1 MYILVVE
8 DERRLAQ
15 VVRKVLEE
23 EGHTVD
29 VAHDGEDGLAMAMDG
44 SHDVIVLDILL
55 PGIDGFEVCHR
66 LRAGRVDT
74 PVLLLTALDAVE
86 DRVRGLDAGAD
97 DYLPKPFAFQELLAR
112 LRALGRR
119 RVQAREPDQLQA
131 ADLVLD
137 LRRRR
142 AERAGKTIELSP
154 KEFALLEFLLRNEGR
169 VVTRSQILDHV
180 WGYDYS
186 PDSNLVDVYVT
197 YLRRKVD
204 RGHER
209 RLIRTVRGSGYA
221 LGAWHVRHSSLAPHT
236 LVHPR
241 PGRDPRRHRRGGVPD
256 HPRRAVRPGEQRPR
270 VAGRTGA
277 AATGAP
283 PPHPSRRRTPS

>member
-1 MYILVVE
+1 VYILVVE

-15 VVRKVLEE
+15 VIRKVLDE

-29 VAHDGEDGLAMAMDG
+29 VAYDGEDGLAMAMDG

-55 PGIDGFEVCHR
+55 PGMDGLEVCR
-66 LRAGRVDT
+66 SLRANRVDT

-119 RVQAREPDQLQA
+119 RVHAREPDQLQT
-131 ADLVLD
+131 ADLALD

-142 AERAGKTIELSP
+142 AERSGKTIDLSP
-154 KEFALLEFLLRNEGR
+154 KEFALLEFLMRNEGR
-169 VVTRSQILDHV
+169 VVTRTQILDHV

-204 RGHER
+204 RGHQR
-209 RLIRTVRGSGYA
+209 KLIRTVRGAGYA
-221 LGAWHVRHSSLAPHT
+221 L
-236 LVHPR
+236 
-241 PGRDPRRHRRGGVPD
+241 
-256 HPRRAVRPGEQRPR
+256 EE
-270 VAGRTGA
+270 
-277 AATGAP
+277 
-283 PPHPSRRRTPS
+283 

>member
-15 VVRKVLEE
+15 VVRRVLEE

-29 VAHDGEDGLAMAMDG
+29 LAHDGEDGLAMANDG

-55 PGIDGFEVCHR
+55 PGIDGFELCR
-66 LRAGRVDT
+66 SLRRERIDT
-74 PVLLLTALDAVE
+74 PVLLLTALDSVD

-119 RVQAREPDQLQA
+119 KVQAREPTQLEV
-131 ADLVLD
+131 DSLTLD

-142 AERAGKTIELSP
+142 AHRDGRPIELSP
-154 KEFALLEFLLRNEGR
+154 KEFSLLEFMMRNEGR
-169 VVTRSQILDHV
+169 VVTRTQILDHI
-180 WGYDYS
+180 WGYDYAT
-186 PDSNLVDVYVT
+186 DSNLVDVYMA

-204 RGHER
+204 GGNGRK
-209 RLIRTVRGSGYA
+209 LIRTVRGVGYA
-221 LGAWHVRHSSLAPHT
+221 LG
-236 LVHPR
+236 
-241 PGRDPRRHRRGGVPD
+241 D
-256 HPRRAVRPGEQRPR
+256 
-270 VAGRTGA
+270 
-277 AATGAP
+277 
-283 PPHPSRRRTPS
+283 

>member
-15 VVRKVLEE
+15 VVRRVLEE

-29 VAHDGEDGLAMAMDG
+29 VAYDGEEGLALATDG

-55 PGIDGFEVCHR
+55 PAMDGFEVCR
-66 LRAGRVDT
+66 SLRRDRVDT
-74 PVLLLTALDAVE
+74 PILLLTALDSVD

-119 RVQAREPDQLQA
+119 KVQAREPTALEVHG
-131 ADLVLD
+131 LRLD

-142 AERAGKTIELSP
+142 AERNGRTIELSP
-154 KEFALLEFLLRNEGR
+154 REFSLLEFLMRNEGR
-169 VVTRSQILDHV
+169 VITRTQMLDHV
-180 WGYDYS
+180 WGYDYAT
-186 PDSNLVDVYVT
+186 DSNLVDVYMA

-204 RGHER
+204 RADDSK
-209 RLIRTVRGSGYA
+209 LIRTVRGVGYA
-221 LGAWHVRHSSLAPHT
+221 IG
-236 LVHPR
+236 
-241 PGRDPRRHRRGGVPD
+241 D
-256 HPRRAVRPGEQRPR
+256 
-270 VAGRTGA
+270 
-277 AATGAP
+277 
-283 PPHPSRRRTPS
+283 

>member
-29 VAHDGEDGLAMAMDG
+29 VATDGEEGLAMAMDS

-55 PGIDGFEVCHR
+55 PGIDGFEVCRR

-119 RVQAREPDQLQA
+119 RVQARDPDQLQTA
-131 ADLVLD
+131 NLVLD

-142 AERAGKTIELSP
+142 ALRDGRTIDLSP
-154 KEFALLEFLLRNEGR
+154 KEFALLEFLMRNQGR
-169 VVTRSQILDHV
+169 VVTRTQILDHV

-197 YLRRKVD
+197 YLRRKID
-204 RGHER
+204 RGHQR
-209 RLIRTVRGSGYA
+209 KLIRTVRGAGYA
-221 LGAWHVRHSSLAPHT
+221 VG
-236 LVHPR
+236 
-241 PGRDPRRHRRGGVPD
+241 D
-256 HPRRAVRPGEQRPR
+256 
-270 VAGRTGA
+270 
-277 AATGAP
+277 
-283 PPHPSRRRTPS
+283 

>member
-15 VVRKVLEE
+15 VVRRVLEE

-29 VAHDGEDGLAMAMDG
+29 VAYDGEEGLAVATDG

-55 PGIDGFEVCHR
+55 PAMDGFAVCR
-66 LRAGRVDT
+66 SLRRDRVDT
-74 PVLLLTALDAVE
+74 PILLLTALDSVD

-119 RVQAREPDQLQA
+119 KVQAREPTALEVHG
-131 ADLVLD
+131 LRLD

-142 AERAGKTIELSP
+142 AERNGRTIDLSP
-154 KEFALLEFLLRNEGR
+154 REFSLLEFLMRNEGR
-169 VVTRSQILDHV
+169 VITRTQMLDHV
-180 WGYDYS
+180 WGYDYAT
-186 PDSNLVDVYVT
+186 DSNLVDVYMA

-204 RGHER
+204 RGDDGK
-209 RLIRTVRGSGYA
+209 LIRTVRGVGYA
-221 LGAWHVRHSSLAPHT
+221 IG
-236 LVHPR
+236 
-241 PGRDPRRHRRGGVPD
+241 D
-256 HPRRAVRPGEQRPR
+256 
-270 VAGRTGA
+270 
-277 AATGAP
+277 
-283 PPHPSRRRTPS
+283 

>member
-29 VAHDGEDGLAMAMDG
+29 VATDGEEGLAMAMDS

-55 PGIDGFEVCHR
+55 PGIDGFEVCRR

-86 DRVRGLDAGAD
+86 ERVRGLDAGAD

-119 RVQAREPDQLQA
+119 RVQARDPDQLETA
-131 ADLVLD
+131 SLVLD

-142 AERAGKTIELSP
+142 AVRDGRAIDLSP
-154 KEFALLEFLLRNEGR
+154 KEFALLDRKS
-169 VVTRSQILDHV
+169 TRL
-180 WGYDYS
+180 
-186 PDSNLVDVYVT
+186 
-197 YLRRKVD
+197 
-204 RGHER
+204 
-209 RLIRTVRGSGYA
+209 
-221 LGAWHVRHSSLAPHT
+221 
-236 LVHPR
+236 
-241 PGRDPRRHRRGGVPD
+241 
-256 HPRRAVRPGEQRPR
+256 
-270 VAGRTGA
+270 
-277 AATGAP
+277 
-283 PPHPSRRRTPS
+283 

>member
-1 MYILVVE
+1 VE
-8 DERRLAQ
+8 DERRLVQ

-29 VAHDGEDGLAMAMDG
+29 VAYDGEDGLAMAMEG

-55 PGIDGFEVCHR
+55 PGIDGVEVCR
-66 LRAGRVDT
+66 ALRGNRVDT
-74 PVLLLTALDAVE
+74 PVLLLTALDAVP

-112 LRALGRR
+112 LRALSRR
-119 RVQAREPDQLQA
+119 RVQAREPDRLQT

-154 KEFALLEFLLRNEGR
+154 KEFALVEFLMRNEGR
-169 VVTRSQILDHV
+169 VVTRTQILDHV

-197 YLRRKVD
+197 YLRRKLD
-204 RGHER
+204 RGHDR
-209 RLIRTVRGSGYA
+209 KLIRTVRGVGYV
-221 LGAWHVRHSSLAPHT
+221 LG
-236 LVHPR
+236 
-241 PGRDPRRHRRGGVPD
+241 D
-256 HPRRAVRPGEQRPR
+256 
-270 VAGRTGA
+270 
-277 AATGAP
+277 
-283 PPHPSRRRTPS
+283 

>member
-29 VAHDGEDGLAMAMDG
+29 VAHDGEEGLAMAMDG
-44 SHDVIVLDILL
+44 SHDVVVLDVLL
-55 PGIDGFEVCHR
+55 PGIDGFEVCR
-66 LRAGRVDT
+66 SLRANRVDV
-74 PVLLLTALDAVE
+74 PVLLLTALDGVE
-86 DRVRGLDAGAD
+86 DRVRGLDSGAD

-142 AERAGKTIELSP
+142 ALRDGQTIDLSP
-154 KEFALLEFLLRNEGR
+154 KEFSLLEFLMRNQGR
-169 VVTRSQILDHV
+169 VVTRTQILDHV

-197 YLRRKVD
+197 YLRRKID
-204 RGHER
+204 RGHGKK
-209 RLIRTVRGSGYA
+209 LIRTVRGAGYA
-221 LGAWHVRHSSLAPHT
+221 VG
-236 LVHPR
+236 
-241 PGRDPRRHRRGGVPD
+241 D
-256 HPRRAVRPGEQRPR
+256 
-270 VAGRTGA
+270 
-277 AATGAP
+277 
-283 PPHPSRRRTPS
+283 

>member
-1 MYILVVE
+1 LYILVVE

-15 VVRKVLEE
+15 VIRKVLEE

-29 VAHDGEDGLAMAMDG
+29 LAYDGEDGLAMAVDG

-55 PGIDGFEVCHR
+55 PGMDGLDVCR
-66 LRAGRVDT
+66 ALRANRLDT

-119 RVQAREPDQLQA
+119 RVQAREPDQLRTG
-131 ADLVLD
+131 DLMLD

-142 AERAGKTIELSP
+142 AERARKTIELSP
-154 KEFALLEFLLRNEGR
+154 KEFALLEFLMRNEGH
-169 VVTRSQILDHV
+169 VVTRTQILDHV
-180 WGYDYS
+180 WGYEYS

-197 YLRRKVD
+197 YLRRKID
-204 RGHER
+204 RGHQR
-209 RLIRTVRGSGYA
+209 KLIRTVRGAGYA
-221 LGAWHVRHSSLAPHT
+221 LE
-236 LVHPR
+236 
-241 PGRDPRRHRRGGVPD
+241 D
-256 HPRRAVRPGEQRPR
+256 
-270 VAGRTGA
+270 
-277 AATGAP
+277 
-283 PPHPSRRRTPS
+283 

>member
-29 VAHDGEDGLAMAMDG
+29 VATDGEEGLAMAMDS

-55 PGIDGFEVCHR
+55 PGIDGFEVCRR
-66 LRAGRVDT
+66 LRAGR
-74 PVLLLTALDAVE
+74 
-86 DRVRGLDAGAD
+86 D

-119 RVQAREPDQLQA
+119 RVQARDPDQLQMA
-131 ADLVLD
+131 NLVLD

-142 AERAGKTIELSP
+142 AVREGRAIDLSP
-154 KEFALLEFLLRNEGR
+154 KEFALLEFLMRNQGR
-169 VVTRSQILDHV
+169 VVTRTQILDHV

-197 YLRRKVD
+197 YLRRKID
-204 RGHER
+204 RGHDR
-209 RLIRTVRGSGYA
+209 NLIRTVRGAGYA
-221 LGAWHVRHSSLAPHT
+221 LGA
-236 LVHPR
+236 
-241 PGRDPRRHRRGGVPD
+241 
-256 HPRRAVRPGEQRPR
+256 
-270 VAGRTGA
+270 
-277 AATGAP
+277 
-283 PPHPSRRRTPS
+283 

>member
-29 VAHDGEDGLAMAMDG
+29 VANDGEEGLAIAMDG

-55 PGIDGFEVCHR
+55 PGIDGFEVCR
-66 LRAGRVDT
+66 SLRANRVDT

-119 RVQAREPDQLQA
+119 RVQAHEPDQLQT
-131 ADLVLD
+131 ADLMLD

-142 AERAGKTIELSP
+142 AARDGRTIDLSP
-154 KEFALLEFLLRNEGR
+154 KEFGLLEFLMRNQGR
-169 VVTRSQILDHV
+169 VVTRTHILDHV

-186 PDSNLVDVYVT
+186 PESNLVDVYVT

-204 RGHER
+204 RGHSR
-209 RLIRTVRGSGYA
+209 SLIRTVRGSGYA
-221 LGAWHVRHSSLAPHT
+221 LG
-236 LVHPR
+236 
-241 PGRDPRRHRRGGVPD
+241 D
-256 HPRRAVRPGEQRPR
+256 
-270 VAGRTGA
+270 
-277 AATGAP
+277 
-283 PPHPSRRRTPS
+283 

>member
-29 VAHDGEDGLAMAMDG
+29 VANDGEEGLAIAMDG

-55 PGIDGFEVCHR
+55 PGIDGFEVCR
-66 LRAGRVDT
+66 SLRANRVDT

-119 RVQAREPDQLQA
+119 RVQAREPDQLQT
-131 ADLVLD
+131 ADLLLD

-142 AERAGKTIELSP
+142 AVRDGRTIDLSP
-154 KEFALLEFLLRNEGR
+154 KEFALLEFLMRNQGR
-169 VVTRSQILDHV
+169 VVTRTQILDHV

-197 YLRRKVD
+197 YLRRKID
-204 RGHER
+204 RGHGQK
-209 RLIRTVRGSGYA
+209 LIRTVRGAGYA
-221 LGAWHVRHSSLAPHT
+221 VG
-236 LVHPR
+236 
-241 PGRDPRRHRRGGVPD
+241 D
-256 HPRRAVRPGEQRPR
+256 
-270 VAGRTGA
+270 
-277 AATGAP
+277 
-283 PPHPSRRRTPS
+283 

>member
-55 PGIDGFEVCHR
+55 PGIDGIEVCQR

-74 PVLLLTALDAVE
+74 PILLLTALNAVD

-119 RVQAREPDQLQA
+119 RVQAREPDQLQT

-142 AERAGKTIELSP
+142 AQRAGKTVELSP

-186 PDSNLVDVYVT
+186 PESNLVDVYVT

-204 RGHER
+204 RGHKR
-209 RLIRTVRGSGYA
+209 SLIRTVRGAGYA
-221 LGAWHVRHSSLAPHT
+221 LG
-236 LVHPR
+236 
-241 PGRDPRRHRRGGVPD
+241 D
-256 HPRRAVRPGEQRPR
+256 
-270 VAGRTGA
+270 
-277 AATGAP
+277 
-283 PPHPSRRRTPS
+283 

>member
-1 MYILVVE
+1 MYLLVVE

-15 VVRKVLEE
+15 VVRRVLEE

-29 VAHDGEDGLAMAMDG
+29 TAYDGEEGLQMALEG
-44 SHDVIVLDILL
+44 SHDVVVLDVML
-55 PGIDGFEVCHR
+55 PEIDGLEVCQT
-66 LRAGRVDT
+66 LRRNRVDT
-74 PVLLLTALDAVE
+74 PVLLLTALDSVE

-119 RVQAREPDQLQA
+119 RVQPREPDRLET

-137 LRRRR
+137 LQRRR
-142 AERAGKTIELSP
+142 AARSGKVIELSP
-154 KEFALLEFLLRNEGR
+154 KEFALLEFLMRNEGR

-180 WGYDYS
+180 WGFEYS

-204 RGHER
+204 RGHDR
-209 RLIRTVRGSGYA
+209 RLIRTVRGVGYA
-221 LGAWHVRHSSLAPHT
+221 LG
-236 LVHPR
+236 
-241 PGRDPRRHRRGGVPD
+241 D
-256 HPRRAVRPGEQRPR
+256 
-270 VAGRTGA
+270 
-277 AATGAP
+277 
-283 PPHPSRRRTPS
+283 